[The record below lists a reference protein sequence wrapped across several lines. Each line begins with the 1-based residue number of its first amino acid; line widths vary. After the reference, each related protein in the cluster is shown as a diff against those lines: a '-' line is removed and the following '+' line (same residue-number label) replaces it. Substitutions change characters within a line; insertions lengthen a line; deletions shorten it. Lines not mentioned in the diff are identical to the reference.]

1 MKLSAVFL
9 LSVNVVAASQVA
21 AVAADCS
28 DTASFLQDSLGSAP
42 QAAPAPAALAAPRPA
57 RISQIAH
64 SVASKPLSAQ
74 RRLVPM
80 TPIADKGTKL
90 RPFMPGRYLPSEG
103 DLQPRAYVSE
113 PQIPA
118 PLTGQVSAAQVNAS
132 SVYSKVPTTYSG
144 DYVDQLALAAA
155 HKVKAVAKRFAAA
168 PKTMPGSQP
177 VLPGQYGGAAQ
188 RTAVPALANL
198 IGADQS
204 LTAMNQLPALNQAVV
219 PAPSTAQASP
229 VVVPQPQQSAFPIV
243 PPPNLSKYEEAKFSR
258 MVEASLPERLY
269 ANGSNGDMRVSS
281 RVNPGLAGA
290 GPPPFPLSF
299 AGGHQP
305 AAGGRGMRPG
315 PAMEAKFGNWH
326 ENNNLP
332 QAAFH
337 TYLSRAKMSGP
348 LAVARMQ
355 GKGSKRTGRQAYFCQ
370 PSAPVTHVAKAP
382 MQNKIAKKSV
392 VKSAVVACYRQ
403 YHRYPGAGG

>member
-21 AVAADCS
+21 AVASECS
-28 DTASFLQDSLGSAP
+28 DTASFLQESLGSTP
-42 QAAPAPAALAAPRPA
+42 HAAPIAQASPRPA
-57 RISQIAH
+57 RISHSIA
-64 SVASKPLSAQ
+64 AKPLPSQ

-90 RPFMPGRYLPSEG
+90 RAFMPGRYLPSEG
-103 DLQPRAYVSE
+103 DLQPRAYASE
-113 PQIPA
+113 PQLSA
-118 PLTGQVSAAQVNAS
+118 PLTGQVSAAQTA
-132 SVYSKVPTTYSG
+132 YSKVPTTYSG

-155 HKVKAVAKRFAAA
+155 HKVKAAAKRFAAA

-188 RTAVPALANL
+188 RAAVPALANL

-204 LTAMNQLPALNQAVV
+204 LTAMNQLPSLNQAVV
-219 PAPSTAQASP
+219 PVPSTAQASP
-229 VVVPQPQQSAFPIV
+229 VVVPQPQQTAAFPTV
-243 PPPNLSKYEEAKFSR
+243 PPPNLSKYEEAKFAR

-269 ANGSNGDMRVSS
+269 ANGSNGDMRASS

-290 GPPPFPLSF
+290 GPPPFPLSL
-299 AGGHQP
+299 AGGQMSA
-305 AAGGRGMRPG
+305 AAGHGMRPG

-337 TYLSRAKMSGP
+337 TYLSQAKMAGP

-370 PSAPVTHVAKAP
+370 PSAPSTHVAKAP
-382 MQNKIAKKSV
+382 VQHKVAKKSV
-392 VKSAVVACYRQ
+392 VKSAVVACYPQ

>member
-28 DTASFLQDSLGSAP
+28 DTASFLQESLGSAP

-57 RISQIAH
+57 RMSQISH
-64 SVASKPLSAQ
+64 SIAAKPLPSQ

-90 RPFMPGRYLPSEG
+90 RAFVPGRYLPSEG
-103 DLQPRAYVSE
+103 DLQPRAYASE

-118 PLTGQVSAAQVNAS
+118 PLTGQVSAAQMA
-132 SVYSKVPTTYSG
+132 YSKVPTTYSG

-177 VLPGQYGGAAQ
+177 VLPGQYGGGAAQ

-204 LTAMNQLPALNQAVV
+204 LAAMNQLPSLNQAVV

-305 AAGGRGMRPG
+305 AAGGRGMRSG

-337 TYLSRAKMSGP
+337 TYLSRAKMAGP
-348 LAVARMQ
+348 LAVTRMQ
-355 GKGSKRTGRQAYFCQ
+355 GKGSKRTGRQVYFCQ
-370 PSAPVTHVAKAP
+370 PTAPAAHVAKAP
-382 MQNKIAKKSV
+382 TQSHKVAKKSV
-392 VKSAVVACYRQ
+392 VKSAVVACYQQ